1 MNRFFCHV
9 LGEDPARFDRLQPS
23 GRRRIHTLG
32 GALLV
37 PVLLWLVSTFLLV
50 SQVMNESRLVAAI
63 AALFAATLIFLIER
77 SILMAPGNS
86 RFLVGFRVAL
96 GLLIAVLGSLSLDEV
111 IFRRDIDGKVA
122 EMKAARIQ
130 AAGIDASPDIVRQ
143 VAAQEMKVDA
153 AYQAWQQALLE
164 VRAEADGTG
173 GSWMA
178 RVGDIVRLKQKQADR
193 LEQVWQAEQASL
205 TLLKRDMAR
214 ERQETMAEAGAAF
227 QGHGLLIRI
236 RALFALVFSDWLMGI
251 FYILFTLLLVC
262 LEFIIIILKSVY
274 PPTTDERLEAET
286 EALVLEKTRRTI
298 RRIGDHYKGSED
310 HPVSRSAEAMV
321 LRPVSR
327 VL

>member
-50 SQVMNESRLVAAI
+50 CQVMNESRLVAAI

-173 GSWMA
+173 GSGMA

-298 RRIGDHYKGSED
+298 RRIRDHYKGSED

>member
-1 MNRFFCHV
+1 MNHFLCHL

-77 SILMAPGNS
+77 SILMAPGNN
-86 RFLVGFRVAL
+86 RFLTGFRVAL

-143 VAAQEMKVDA
+143 VAAQKMKVDA
-153 AYQAWQQALLE
+153 AYQDWQHALQE

-173 GSWMA
+173 GSRMA
-178 RVGDIVRLKQKQADR
+178 RVGDIVRLKQQQANR
-193 LEQVWQAEQASL
+193 LEQVWQAEQVNLDHLRQKMDKERNEA
-205 TLLKRDMAR
+205 MA
-214 ERQETMAEAGAAF
+214 AAGAAF
-227 QGHGLLIRI
+227 ESHGLLIRV
-236 RALFALVFSDWLMGI
+236 RALFYLVFNDWLMGG

-262 LEFIIIILKSVY
+262 LEFIVIILKSVY
-274 PPTTDERLEAET
+274 PPTTDERLEAEV
-286 EALVLEKTRRTI
+286 EVLVLEKARRTI
-298 RRIGDHYKGSED
+298 HRIRDHYKGGED
-310 HPVSRSAEAMV
+310 HPAARSAEAMV